1 MNVVCHSP
9 YGVGKRIDLPS
20 TRNIIHQILNGEV
33 QKSPVEYHPIF
44 NVNFPTAVKGVNPS
58 LLNPRKT
65 WASPEKYD
73 ETAKKLA
80 GTCLVRYLSL
90 GCVLICCPRALV
102 LLRSFSV
109 CFYILL

>member
-1 MNVVCHSP
+1 MLPRGSP

-20 TRNIIHQILNGEV
+20 TRNIIHKILSGDVKKAPTE
-33 QKSPVEYHPIF
+33 EHPIF
-44 NVNFPTAVKGVNPS
+44 NVRFPTAIEGVNPT

-80 GTCLVRYLSL
+80 AMFIKNFEQFKAGAKVDYSPY
-90 GCVLICCPRALV
+90 GPRL
-102 LLRSFSV
+102 
-109 CFYILL
+109 